1 MDDQARIEPTRWVR
15 GQAEIPWVSKMR
27 TVPMPSGP
35 VLVLLL
41 LPLAIGQ
48 PAEKTPSIDPH
59 HYQPALNPCYD
70 EANQPQRCV
79 PDFINAAFNLHVE
92 ATNTC
97 GERAPTTYCVQTG
110 HMGLK
115 KVCEVCDAR
124 VPHLSH
130 PTTYLTDFNNPD
142 NETWWQSDT
151 MLEGMQY
158 PTSINLTLK
167 LNKAYDITYTRIKF
181 VSPRPESFAIY
192 KKTHSDSEWEP
203 WQYYSGSCLAT
214 YKLPDRSPIL
224 PNNEAQAICTREFS
238 DISPIT
244 GATIAFSTLDGR
256 PSAENFEESEVLQEW
271 VTATE
276 IRITLTRINSY
287 GDEIFRDPRVLRSY
301 YYAISDFAVGGR
313 CKCNGHAS
321 ECVRS
326 TGETT
331 NQLVC
336 NCKHNT
342 AGVDCE
348 KCSPFHVDRPWRP
361 ATSTDAN
368 ECVECNCNGMA
379 NRCFFDEK
387 LYNETGHGGHCIDC
401 VQNTQGP
408 HCEECV
414 PNNYR
419 RPGDRGCT
427 ACNCNPLGSES
438 EQCDDNGQ
446 CRCKPGVT
454 GQHCDQCMNGFYD
467 FSASGCKD
475 CHCELAGSDHNT
487 PRCSASDGRCACKAN
502 VEGQRCDKC
511 KPGYFNL
518 DLENVF
524 GCSPC
529 FCYGHS
535 SVCQQSDGYYA
546 FNESSRFEE
555 GIEQWK
561 GGVSE
566 HHPVDVQW
574 AQLDKAVAVTQ
585 YDESPVYFYV
595 PEKFL
600 GDQRFAYNQD
610 IGFTLRVQQGQPQP
624 TVKDIVLVGANGREL
639 SLPIFS
645 QNNSLPNINEVNYRF
660 KLHANQIYQWSP
672 SLREVD
678 FISVLAN
685 LTAIKIRGTYGRN
698 DVGFLSN
705 FYIGSAGLIV
715 PENVESKEAKWVESC
730 KCGEGFVGQFCESCE
745 AGYKRIIK
753 FGGPTAKCI
762 KCECNEHSD
771 SCDAES
777 GVCICNHNTDGDNCE
792 RCSRGY
798 YGDALNGTPDD
809 CKQCDC
815 PEGGPCMLLPDGTTT
830 CTECPE
836 GYQGKKCDEC
846 ADEYYGNPDDGG
858 VCKKCEC
865 NDNVDTNAVG
875 ICDTITGECKKCIH
889 HTTGFNCEKC
899 APGYWG
905 DALAEPKG
913 DCKPCNCYTP
923 GTKRPTIDYNLLEC
937 NQEDGKCDCQPNVI
951 GQYCEKCQ
959 EGFFN
964 LTSGNGCESCD
975 CDPIGSLNTTCD
987 MVTGGCQC
995 KAGVTGRKCDQCAPY
1010 HFGFGSEGCKPCD
1023 CDQLGSESRECDV
1036 NTGQCLCKNNVE
1048 GRRCDQCSENKYD
1061 LRSGCPSCDD
1071 CYTLIQKR
1079 KNTLNG
1085 SITTLRENLDE
1096 IQNNPVKVEDSEF
1109 DARVSEVKGEVEEL
1123 NSKAKSKL
1131 DGNDVKL
1138 LGQVDVVKR
1147 NLAEA
1152 SEAVSNIR
1160 HNLDDIDNKAAY
1172 VELERQRL
1180 ALENEA
1186 IERELDNAISYVER
1200 EGDVQLGKAREAAD
1214 RFGDKSQKLSE
1225 LAKESKKLVKDQTE
1239 KKDNIEKLAE
1249 DASSKS
1255 KQALNEAHEAIYGA
1269 SATSQQI
1276 ATLQKQLEVTSEK
1289 LNNTKELAEEQIREA
1304 DAIYNEAAQTLSV
1317 VEGTKLPDI
1326 IPDEIKENA
1335 GLQKEESQLSLT
1347 DANEKIEEQKETL
1360 QDAQRTLAEAAD
1372 KLREAKI
1379 QQEETDRIL
1388 AEVEKSR
1395 DDAKDAFDEATKTWN
1410 EAEQSF
1416 NSLSDFSQ
1424 NIDASKAE
1432 ALRQL
1437 EQLSKIQ
1444 DQIKDAEQITANT
1457 EQDIGNANSD
1467 ANESLQLAQKARED
1481 AKILAEEAEKLRAD
1495 TTATKTKAEEKKK
1508 ILEETLANIQ
1518 KLESTT
1524 GEFENQAQS
1533 DSEKSTEILRNAIV
1547 AETAA
1552 KNLQSNFN
1560 KSEVQLNN
1568 ALSLLNSLENVNDE
1582 QLEELER
1589 LLDEAEKQYA
1599 EASLDK
1605 LVKEELNKKAE
1616 QDKVLLKRE
1625 VDNLSKQ
1632 LEKLRN
1638 VFESLPTR
1646 CLNTVSLEQEG
1657 QK

>member
-1 MDDQARIEPTRWVR
+1 MQL
-15 GQAEIPWVSKMR
+15 
-27 TVPMPSGP
+27 VPVPLR
-35 VLVLLL
+35 LVLCL
-41 LPLAIGQ
+41 LPLLIAQ

-59 HYQPALNPCYD
+59 HYQPSSNPCYD
-70 EANQPQRCV
+70 QNNEPQRCV
-79 PDFINAAFNLHVE
+79 PDFINAAFNRFVE

-97 GERAPTTYCVQTG
+97 GVRGQTTYCVQTG
-110 HMGLK
+110 HMGLR
-115 KVCEVCDAR
+115 KVCEHCDAR
-124 VPHLSH
+124 RPEIAH
-130 PTTYLTDFNNPD
+130 PTTYLTDFNNPN

-167 LNKAYDITYTRIKF
+167 LDKAFDITYTRIKF

-192 KKTHSDSEWEP
+192 KKTSADSEWEP
-203 WQYYSGSCLAT
+203 WQYYSGSCLTT

-224 PNNEAQAICTREFS
+224 PNNEAHAICTREFS

-276 IRITLTRINSY
+276 IMVVLNRMNSY

-326 TGETT
+326 TGEST

-348 KCSPFHVDRPWRP
+348 KCAPFHVDRPWRA

-401 VQNTQGP
+401 TQNTQGP

-414 PNNYR
+414 VNHYR
-419 RPGDRGCT
+419 RPGERGCT

-438 EQCDDNGQ
+438 EQCDEQGQ
-446 CRCKPGVT
+446 CTCKPGVT
-454 GQHCDQCMNGFYD
+454 GERCDQCKNGFYD

-475 CHCELAGSDHNT
+475 CHCELAGSDQNT

-502 VEGQRCDKC
+502 VEGQQCDKC

-518 DLENVF
+518 DVENVF

-546 FNESSRFEE
+546 FNASSRFEE
-555 GIEQWK
+555 GVEKWK
-561 GGVSE
+561 AGISDR
-566 HHPVDVQW
+566 HPVDIQW
-574 AQLDKAVAVTQ
+574 AQLDKAVAISQ
-585 YDESPVYFYV
+585 YDESPVYFYA
-595 PEKFL
+595 PQKFL
-600 GDQRFAYNQD
+600 GDQRFAYNHD
-610 IGFTLRVQQGQPQP
+610 LGFTLRIQQVQP
-624 TVKDIVLVGANGREL
+624 TPSVKDIVLVGANGMEL
-639 SLPIFS
+639 FIPIIH
-645 QNNSLPNINEVNYRF
+645 QNNTLPGQNEKSYRF
-660 KLHANQIYQWSP
+660 RLHANQVYQWSP

-678 FISVLAN
+678 FIGVLAN
-685 LTAIKIRGTYGRN
+685 LSAIKIRGTFSKG
-698 DVGFLSN
+698 DVGFLSD
-705 FYIGSAGLIV
+705 FYIGTAGLIV
-715 PENVESKEAKWVESC
+715 PEDVESREAKWVETC
-730 KCGEGFVGQFCESCE
+730 KCGEGFIGQFCESCE
-745 AGYKRIIK
+745 TGYKRVQK
-753 FGGPTAKCI
+753 FGGPMAKCI
-762 KCECNEHSD
+762 KCECNGHSD
-771 SCDAES
+771 SCDPES
-777 GVCICNHNTDGDNCE
+777 GACFCNHNTDGDFCE
-792 RCSRGY
+792 RCARGY
-798 YGDALNGTPDD
+798 YGDALVGSPED

-846 ADEYYGNPDDGG
+846 ADEYYGSPDEGIP
-858 VCKKCEC
+858 CKKCEC

-875 ICDTITGECKKCIH
+875 ICDTTSGECRKCIYQ
-889 HTTGFNCEKC
+889 TTGFNCEKC

-937 NQEDGKCDCQPNVI
+937 QQSDGQCDCQPNVI

-959 EGFFN
+959 EGYFN

-975 CDPIGSLNTTCD
+975 CDPLGSSNTTCD
-987 MVTGGCQC
+987 VVTGSCQC
-995 KAGVTGRKCDQCAPY
+995 KPGVTGRRCDECAPY
-1010 HFGFGSEGCKPCD
+1010 HYGFSSEGCKPCD

-1048 GRRCDQCSENKYD
+1048 GLRCDQCSENRYN
-1061 LRSGCPSCDD
+1061 LRSGCPACDD

-1079 KNTLNG
+1079 KNELNG
-1085 SITTLRENLDE
+1085 SISALRENLDE
-1096 IQNNPVKVEDSEF
+1096 IQNNPVKVEDAEF
-1109 DARVSEVKGEVEEL
+1109 DARVNEVKEEVEEL
-1123 NSKAKSKL
+1123 SSKAKSKL
-1131 DGNDVKL
+1131 DGNDAKL
-1138 LGQVDVVKR
+1138 LGQVDVVKK
-1147 NLAEA
+1147 
-1152 SEAVSNIR
+1152 
-1160 HNLDDIDNKAAY
+1160 NLDDASGAVSHIKNNLEKIDSKAAY
-1172 VELERQRL
+1172 VEVERQRL
-1180 ALENEA
+1180 GLEQEA
-1186 IERELDNAISYVER
+1186 IERELDNAISYAER
-1200 EGDVQLGKAREAAD
+1200 EGDVQLNKAREAVD
-1214 RFGDKSQKLSE
+1214 RFGDKSQTLTD
-1225 LAKESKKLVKDQTE
+1225 LAKESKKFVQDQNE
-1239 KKDNIEKLAE
+1239 KQSEIEKLAE
-1249 DASSKS
+1249 SASNKS
-1255 KQALNEAHEAIYGA
+1255 KEALNEANDAIYGA

-1276 ATLQKQLEVTSEK
+1276 ATLQKQLKSTSDK
-1289 LNNTKELAEEQIREA
+1289 LNNTKALAEEQIREA
-1304 DAIYNEAAQTLSV
+1304 ESVYNEAAQTLSI
-1317 VEGTKLPDI
+1317 VEGTKLPDV
-1326 IPDEIKENA
+1326 IPDEINENA
-1335 GLQKEESQLSLT
+1335 GLHKEESQLSST
-1347 DANEKIEEQKETL
+1347 DANEKIEEQKQVL
-1360 QDAQRTLAEAAD
+1360 QDAQRILTEAAGN
-1372 KLREAKI
+1372 LRAAKI

-1395 DDAKDAFDEATKTWN
+1395 NHAKDAFDGATKIWN
-1410 EAEQSF
+1410 EAEQSY
-1416 NSLSDFSQ
+1416 NSLNDFSE
-1424 NIDASKAE
+1424 NIDASKQE
-1432 ALRQL
+1432 AL
-1437 EQLSKIQ
+1437 EQLEKLTQIQ
-1444 DQIKDAEQITANT
+1444 DQIKEAQQIAADT
-1457 EQDIGNANSD
+1457 EKEIGNANSD
-1467 ANESLQLAQKARED
+1467 ANESLQLAEKARED
-1481 AKILAEEAEKLRAD
+1481 ARKLADETEKLKTD
-1495 TTATKTKAEEKKK
+1495 TTNTKVKAQGKQN
-1508 ILEETLANIQ
+1508 LLDETLENIK
-1518 KLESTT
+1518 KLEATT
-1524 GEFENQAQS
+1524 TEFENQAQS
-1533 DSEKSTEILRNAIV
+1533 DNEKSTEILRNAIV

-1552 KNLQSNFN
+1552 KNLQANFN
-1560 KSEVQLNN
+1560 KSESQLNN

-1582 QLEELER
+1582 QLEDLER
-1589 LLDEAEKQYA
+1589 LLDQAETEYREAE
-1599 EASLDK
+1599 LDK
-1605 LVKEELNKKAE
+1605 LVKDELNKKAE

-1638 VFESLPTR
+1638 VHASLPTR